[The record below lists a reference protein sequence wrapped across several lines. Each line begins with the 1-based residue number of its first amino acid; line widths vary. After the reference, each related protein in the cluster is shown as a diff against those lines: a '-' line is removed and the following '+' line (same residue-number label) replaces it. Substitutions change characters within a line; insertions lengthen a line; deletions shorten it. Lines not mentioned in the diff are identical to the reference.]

1 MNKQTEFYLIQ
12 YNQQKDAIKTDL
24 AKRLE
29 LTRENEKIALQI
41 KDVIK
46 RFDGKV
52 YNKRFDD
59 QLNAIAA
66 EYNRNHTTQIYIA
79 VKRDQEYDT
88 KQYIIQI
95 ELRHS
100 LQRYNCN
107 DYVHHT
113 TIVSLTDYTNG
124 RIKAETTREPS
135 WNEAN
140 KDELQKAFDQID
152 TTSEKLRQMLEA
164 VEAFNAIPHH
174 LRAKMQLPYICSH
187 Q

>member
-1 MNKQTEFYLIQ
+1 MNKQTEFYLNQ

-59 QLNAIAA
+59 QLNTIAA
-66 EYNRNHTTQIYIA
+66 EYNRDHATQIYIN

-95 ELRHS
+95 EIQHF
-100 LQRYNCN
+100 LQRYNYN

-113 TIVSLTDYTNG
+113 IRASLTDYTNG

-140 KDELQKAFDQID
+140 KNELQKAFDQID
-152 TTSEKLRQMLEA
+152 TTSEKLCQMLEA
-164 VEAFNAIPHH
+164 VEVFNAIPLH
-174 LRAKMQLPYICSH
+174 LRNKIQLPYIYSH
-187 Q
+187 K